1 MQKFREENKSRNI
14 SRMSRIKI
22 IRYHAYHY
30 SFYIQNVWCYHI
42 FAQKS
47 NAISLNLNYRL
58 NMISITLQLN
68 INEKSV
74 IWLIKFFNKMVH
86 LGIRKRV
93 QFFTTKKFVTIT
105 YLDILHFLHARGKFF
120 NYVTTA
126 KQEYSKAMMIGIFC
140 ARNIFSLSDKRK

>member
-1 MQKFREENKSRNI
+1 
-14 SRMSRIKI
+14 
-22 IRYHAYHY
+22 
-30 SFYIQNVWCYHI
+30 
-42 FAQKS
+42 
-47 NAISLNLNYRL
+47 
-58 NMISITLQLN
+58 MISITLQLN

-93 QFFTTKKFVTIT
+93 QFFTTKNFVTIT